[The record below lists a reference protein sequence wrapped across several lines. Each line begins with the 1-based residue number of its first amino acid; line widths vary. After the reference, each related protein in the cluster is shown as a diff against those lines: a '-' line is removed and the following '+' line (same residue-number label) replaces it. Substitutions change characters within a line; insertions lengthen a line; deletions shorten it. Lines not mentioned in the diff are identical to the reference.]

1 MQSSFADLGVPA
13 RLCATLS
20 RRGITEP
27 FPIQAAT
34 LPDALAGRDV
44 AGKAPTGSGKTL
56 AFGLAI
62 AARATASSPGGA
74 RGAGRPESRRPRAL
88 VLVPTRELAAQ
99 VQGELAAL
107 IDERAYGPVVAV
119 YGGVGYG
126 PQRTQLARGASAV
139 VACPGRLEDLVARGD
154 VALDRAE
161 LVVLDEAD
169 RMADMG
175 FLPAVRRLLDRT
187 PANRQT
193 LLFSATLDG
202 DVDTLVSRYQRD
214 PAHHAVAGSDDDC
227 ADVDHMFWTVA
238 RDRRVELTADVV
250 HRTGPTIVFTRT
262 RHGADR
268 VARQLGHAGVK
279 AVAIHGRRSQS
290 QRDQALRQFRTGRAP
305 ALVATDVAARG
316 IHVDGVACVV
326 HFDLPEDPK
335 DYVHRSGRTGRAGA
349 TGVVVALVPADGGRR
364 AARTLQRDV
373 GRPEP
378 IGEPDLDRLGPV
390 AAAQRPGRDE
400 RREPSGRDGRSE
412 RRERHDGNRYDG
424 NRHDGNRSERPERHD
439 GNRYDGNRHDGK
451 RHDGNRSERPERYD
465 GNRYDGKRQDGN
477 RRERRSA
484 DDRGQAHRPASARAR
499 VESRRDRGVS
509 GTVASFNAAK
519 GYGFI
524 SRRGGADVFVHVSA
538 LADRDRT
545 LAPGQRVRFELAP
558 GRRGQQA
565 TNVRSVA

>member
-1 MQSSFADLGVPA
+1 LQPSFADLGVPA
-13 RLCATLS
+13 PLCATLA

-34 LPDALAGRDV
+34 LPDALAGRDI

-56 AFGLAI
+56 AFGLTI
-62 AARATASSPGGA
+62 AARVA
-74 RGAGRPESRRPRAL
+74 AGRQAQPRRPRAL

-99 VQGELAAL
+99 VQRELAAL
-107 IDERAYGPVVAV
+107 VDERAHGPVVAV

-126 PQRTQLARGASAV
+126 PQRRQLARGASAV
-139 VACPGRLEDLVARGD
+139 VACPGRLEDLLATGD
-154 VALDRAE
+154 VALDRVD

-187 PANRQT
+187 PADRQT

-214 PAHHAVAGSDDDC
+214 AAHHAVAGADDDG
-227 ADVDHMFWTVA
+227 ADVDHLYWTVA
-238 RDRRVELTADVV
+238 RDRRVALTAEVV
-250 HRTGPTIVFTRT
+250 QRAGSTIVFTRT

-268 VARQLGHAGVK
+268 VARQLGQAGVK
-279 AVAIHGRRSQS
+279 AVAIHGRRTQN
-290 QRDQALRQFRTGRAP
+290 QRDQALRQFSTGRAP

-326 HFDLPEDPK
+326 HFDLPDDPK

-349 TGVVVALVPADGGRR
+349 AGVVVALVPQDAQRTVR
-364 AARTLQRDV
+364 ALQREL

-378 IGEPDLDRLGPV
+378 IVEPDLDRVATAVTTAAAGPATAAAGAATATTPTPASAATATATPAPAPVV
-390 AAAQRPGRDE
+390 AASAA
-400 RREPSGRDGRSE
+400 DGRAPG
-412 RRERHDGNRYDG
+412 RRERQGR
-424 NRHDGNRSERPERHD
+424 RERNDRRALRE
-439 GNRYDGNRHDGK
+439 G
-451 RHDGNRSERPERYD
+451 
-465 GNRYDGKRQDGN
+465 
-477 RRERRSA
+477 RERRSP
-484 DDRGQAHRPASARAR
+484 DHRDHAHRPGRLR
-499 VESRRDRGVS
+499 GDSRDDGRMS

-524 SRRGGADVFVHVSA
+524 SRRGGSDVFVHVSA
-538 LADRDRT
+538 LAGRDST
-545 LAPGQRVRFELAP
+545 LQPGQRVRFELVP
-558 GRRGQQA
+558 GRRGAQA